1 MSTTFNTPI
10 RIFKRNNPTNDGT
23 IAPDNTGAAICS
35 QEVAVVGGVAAT
47 VVVPAGSIIHSFK
60 GYISTAAGTPAATNV
75 SLTSASVPT
84 VTVATLSDAAGVNAA
99 TLDATQA
106 AVLSNVGVN
115 DATISYTA
123 GAGAVGVLSV
133 VYTARNPNG
142 TITAVGAGYTN
153 N

>member
-1 MSTTFNTPI
+1 MSSTFNTPI

-35 QEVAVVGGVAAT
+35 QEAAVVGGVATT
-47 VVVPAGSIIHSFK
+47 VVVPAGSIIHSIT
-60 GYISTAAGTPAATNV
+60 GYFTTAAAVPASTDVDLV
-75 SLTSASVPT
+75 SDSVVST
-84 VTVATLSDAAGVNAA
+84 TIAALNDAAGVNAGV
-99 TLDATQA
+99 LDAA
-106 AVLSNVGVN
+106 AAGVLLNVGIN

-123 GAGAVGVLSV
+123 GADAEGVISV

-142 TITAVGAGYTN
+142 TITPVGNGYTN

>member
-35 QEVAVVGGVAAT
+35 QEAEVVGGVATT
-47 VVVPAGSIIHSFK
+47 VVVPAGSIIHSVTT
-60 GYISTAAGTPAATNV
+60 YITTAAGTPSSTDV
-75 SLTSASVPT
+75 SLTSDSVSPT
-84 VTVATLSDAAGVNAA
+84 VIAGVSDAAGVNAGA
-99 TLDATQA
+99 LEA
-106 AVLSNVGVN
+106 AAADVLLNVGIN
-115 DATISYTA
+115 DATVSYTA
-123 GAGAVGVLSV
+123 GSGAVGVLSV

-142 TITAVGAGYTN
+142 TITAVGNGYTN